1 MRAYSDRLTV
11 RCFHVPRVG
20 GYRRFRTRR
29 NRHPGFSMTG
39 IGVTL
44 DTHTDLMPGNELR
57 DKVRRIEELGFE
69 SVWVTDAMGR
79 EPTQLASVEP
89 AAFAPIYVA
98 AHGQKLQRLAAGQA
112 DGIMTWAMPAQHTEL
127 ARKVVGPRA
136 VITAQMPCLV
146 SSDAKEARSVGRN
159 YLSLWLGLPWY
170 CKAWVD
176 AGFSEKDVSDG
187 GSDRLLDAVVPWGDA
202 AVIADRIR
210 GFHRAGA
217 DRVIIE
223 PLRTGKP
230 VGPTNAIVGKKSV
243 MADWDSLASIAGA
256 VFHANAH

>member
-1 MRAYSDRLTV
+1 LLANTTRLK
-11 RCFHVPRVG
+11 VG
-20 GYRRFRTRR
+20 
-29 NRHPGFSMTG
+29 TG
-39 IGVTL
+39 IVNVYGRDAMTTAEARRTLSELFPDRFLLGLGVS
-44 DTHTDLMPGNELR
+44 NEQINTMRKAPWFTPVTKMSAYLR
-57 DKVRRIEELGFE
+57 DLGE
-69 SVWVTDAMGR
+69 TH
-79 EPTQLASVEP
+79 LASVEP
-89 AAFAPIYVA
+89 ATFAPIYVA
-98 AHGQKLQRLAAGQA
+98 AHGPKLQQLAAGQA
-112 DGIMTWAMPAQHTEL
+112 DGIMTWAMPAQHTEH

-146 SSDAKEARSVGRN
+146 SSDAKEARAVGRD

-187 GSDRLLDAVVPWGDA
+187 GSDRLIDAVVPWGDA
-202 AVIADRIR
+202 AVIANRIR

-230 VGPTNAIVGKKSV
+230 VGPTNAIVGKKTV
-243 MADWDSLASIAGA
+243 MADWDSLAGIAGA
-256 VFHANAH
+256 VFHTNENRRHV